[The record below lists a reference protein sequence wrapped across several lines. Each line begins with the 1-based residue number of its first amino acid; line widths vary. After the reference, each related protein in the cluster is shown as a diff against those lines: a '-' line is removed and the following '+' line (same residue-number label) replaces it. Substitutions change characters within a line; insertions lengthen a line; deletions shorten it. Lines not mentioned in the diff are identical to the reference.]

1 MKKVTY
7 VVAKKIAKDPD
18 KHNLVLNKSKSS
30 SRSVAMMGTMAETE
44 TLHTEIP

>member
-1 MKKVTY
+1 MKKVTF
-7 VVAKKIAKDPD
+7 VVDKKIAEDPD
-18 KHNLVLNKSKSS
+18 KHNLVLYKKKSS